1 MKKTKTRLLAGLM
14 AALCLAAV
22 SPSASAAGYYASDES
37 GHTRPPSAIES
48 ISVSQES
55 VSLPAQRQP
64 NKSEALTPDGNL
76 SLIDDIFVSNEVI
89 TESDVQNKQ
98 FITVQSK
105 NGNYFYLV
113 IDRSGDTENVYLL
126 NLVDEADLMALM
138 EDGTTN
144 PTTIPTCSCTE
155 KCAVGTVNT
164 DCEICKT
171 EMNRCAG
178 IEAKPDPQDTEEMDE
193 PATEEPQQMNLIAP
207 IMLVILL
214 IVGAGAGIYFYTTQK
229 KKPVSDGT
237 TDLDEYDYGEAEA
250 EYEEEEIYENED
262 DDTQAAE
269 DSSAR

>member
-37 GHTRPPSAIES
+37 GQTRPPSAIES

-76 SLIDDIFVSNEVI
+76 SLIDDILMSDEIIDESNL
-89 TESDVQNKQ
+89 QNKQ

-144 PTTIPTCSCTE
+144 PTNIPTCSCTE
-155 KCAVGTVNT
+155 KCAEGMVNT

-178 IEAKPDPQDTEEMDE
+178 IEAKPDPQDTEEMDN

-214 IVGAGAGIYFYTTQK
+214 IVGAGGGIYFYTTQK

-250 EYEEEEIYENED
+250 EYEEEDIYENED

-269 DSSAR
+269 DPSAR